1 MKRRRTMIVLAALAA
16 LVLAGSLFL
25 HRHTSNSDQPHEG
38 KAMTVSP
45 TAEMLAEFRIE
56 AMRACRCDRGS
67 GKGCWDK
74 FNRMKSPFQVATSAT
89 ACAPLSQEGICFE
102 PSDPFN
108 PDDGCVLT
116 GYYSAAGPKSVLA
129 ACTPEEAQVLESI
142 FNETF
147 DRMGPPG
154 SSQAE
159 SSRAWE
165 AAEQALLAA
174 SRDMAAGRPV
184 SRRTNSR
191 GCTG

>member
-1 MKRRRTMIVLAALAA
+1 MIVLALLAA
-16 LVLAGSLFL
+16 LVLAGGLFL
-25 HRHTSNSDQPHEG
+25 YLHTGNSARLPVG
-38 KAMTVSP
+38 KAVTASP
-45 TAEMLAEFRIE
+45 TPEMLAEFRTE
-56 AMRACRCDRGS
+56 AMRACRCDRAS

-74 FNRMKSPFQVATSAT
+74 FNRMQSPFQVATSAT

-102 PSDPFN
+102 PSDPLN
-108 PDDGCVLT
+108 ADDGCVLT
-116 GYYSAAGPKSVLA
+116 GYATMGPDSVMA

-147 DRMGPPG
+147 DRMRPPG

-165 AAEQALLAA
+165 AGEQALLAA

-184 SRRTNSR
+184 SRRKNSE